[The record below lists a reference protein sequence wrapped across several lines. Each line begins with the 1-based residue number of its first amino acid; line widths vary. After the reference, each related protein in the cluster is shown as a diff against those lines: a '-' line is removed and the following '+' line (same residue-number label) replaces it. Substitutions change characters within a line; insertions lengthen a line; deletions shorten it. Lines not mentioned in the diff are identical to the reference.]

1 MQQII
6 IASTPLSYTE
16 YKKLMFADLRAR
28 HLLRLIGFAFFS
40 LILLVIIGVVL
51 YDEGLTA
58 ENLQEL
64 AIPIIFPAGLVFI
77 WITTWLSWRKHYHQ
91 SDALRNGVTYHLD
104 DREIVREGI
113 SQESILWSNVD
124 RTAKQ
129 AGQWILLKQT
139 TTSLNSICFLN
150 TAAVLSP
157 STREELLALL
167 KRKRIKL
174 I

>member
-6 IASTPLSYTE
+6 IAPSPLSYTE

-28 HLLRLIGFAFFS
+28 HLPRLIGFAFLS
-40 LILLVIIGVVL
+40 LTMLTIVGISL
-51 YDEGLTA
+51 YDEGLTTK
-58 ENLQEL
+58 NLQDL
-64 AIPIIFPAGLVFI
+64 ALPMLFPAGLVFI
-77 WITTWLSWRKHYHQ
+77 WIATWLSWRKQYHQ
-91 SDALRNGVTYHLD
+91 SDALRNGATYYLND
-104 DREIVREGI
+104 QEVVRNEL
-113 SQESILWSNVD
+113 SQESILWSNIE

-129 AGQWILLKQT
+129 TGQWILLRQA
-139 TTSLNSICFLN
+139 TTSLNGICFLN

-167 KRKRIKL
+167 KRKRIKP

>member
-1 MQQII
+1 MQQIVVA
-6 IASTPLSYTE
+6 ASPLTYSE

-28 HLLRLIGFAFFS
+28 HLPRLIGFAFLS
-40 LILLVIIGVVL
+40 LVMLLIVGVAL

-58 ENLQEL
+58 KNLQDL
-64 AIPIIFPAGLVFI
+64 AIPMIFPAGLVFI
-77 WITTWLSWRKHYHQ
+77 WIATWLSWRKQYYK
-91 SDALRNGVTYHLD
+91 SDALQNGAAYYLN
-104 DREIVREGI
+104 DREIVLEGL
-113 SQESILWSNVD
+113 SQESILWSNID

-129 AGQWILLKQT
+129 VGQWILLRQA
-139 TTSLNSICFLN
+139 TTSLNGICFLN

-167 KRKRIKL
+167 KRKRIKP